1 MNAIFFYHLRFILRY
16 FLIKVSNN
24 LKIPSCARRIIKKMG
39 KKQKQ
44 TENGLLKNKLWV
56 VLSGCVWANHW
67 LLLEVNICSPIV
79 AAYEK
84 VIHQIFTT

>member
-1 MNAIFFYHLRFILRY
+1 
-16 FLIKVSNN
+16 
-24 LKIPSCARRIIKKMG
+24 MG

-44 TENGLLKNKLWV
+44 TENGLQIKKKLWV

-67 LLLEVNICSPIV
+67 LLLEVNYDQLFYEVEICSPIV

-84 VIHQIFTT
+84 VINQIFATWLGQLREKATQWLVSAGI

>member
-1 MNAIFFYHLRFILRY
+1 
-16 FLIKVSNN
+16 
-24 LKIPSCARRIIKKMG
+24 MG

-67 LLLEVNICSPIV
+67 LLLEVNYEVKICSPIV

-84 VIHQIFTT
+84 VIHQIFTTWLGQLREKATQWLVSAGI